1 MLQKPTLLAALTLAA
16 CAPNNGVADGGALRL
31 ASFDQEESSTQYLGS
46 DYRIGATD
54 QLNITVFQV
63 EDLTFEKLPVDA
75 SGMLQLPL
83 IGQVRAAGNTP
94 SELGAE
100 IARRL
105 SERYMQNPQVSVTV
119 AEAASQK
126 ITVDGAVTKPG
137 VYVMRGRTTLL
148 QAIAMAEG
156 PTRVAS
162 LQNVAVFR
170 TVEGRRMA
178 ALFDLQRIR
187 AGELADPYLE
197 GDDVVIVDTS
207 RLNASIRE
215 ILSALP
221 GLAVFGYL

>member
-1 MLQKPTLLAALTLAA
+1 MLRKPTLLAALTLAA
-16 CAPNNGVADGGALRL
+16 CAPNNGAADRGALQL
-31 ASFDQEESSTQYLGS
+31 TTFDQDAPSDQYIAA

-83 IGQVRAAGNTP
+83 IGQVRAAGRTP
-94 SELGAE
+94 AELGAE

-105 SERYMQNPQVSVTV
+105 GDRYMQNPQVSVTV

-156 PTRVAS
+156 PTRIAN

-170 TVEGRRMA
+170 NVEGRRMA
-178 ALFDLQRIR
+178 ALFDLQQIR

-207 RLNASIRE
+207 RLSAGIRE